1 LPYPRELERIETV
14 AGFSSAV
21 LRPIRPEDAAALE
34 DLLAKSTPD
43 DTRLRF
49 FAPLRKLAP
58 RQLARMTQIDYDRE
72 MALVLMARS
81 GAQALELI
89 GVVHLIGDPDNERAE
104 FALTVRSD
112 VKGHGLG
119 WALMQQLISYARARG
134 IGRLHG
140 AVLRDNDPMIK
151 LCHDLGFT
159 VQDDPD
165 DSTVYRA
172 VLVLK

>member
-1 LPYPRELERIETV
+1 
-14 AGFSSAV
+14 V

-81 GAQALELI
+81 GASTPELI

-104 FALTVRSD
+104 FAILVRSD
-112 VKGHGLG
+112 QH
-119 WALMQQLISYARARG
+119 RRG
-134 IGRLHG
+134 IGRLLMSRLIDYARIRALSELFGH
-140 AVLRDNDPMIK
+140 VLRENVPMLG
-151 LCHDLGFT
+151 LCKDLGLRVST
-159 VQDDPD
+159 SPD
-165 DSTVYRA
+165 KFDT
-172 VLVLK
+172 VLVDLQLR